1 MLNTVEDYEL
11 TLIKEYGRN
20 ILTRL
25 YRYQYIQYISF
36 DDVTNPWILMNDD
49 MSVIVNTNIYLL
61 STLEELQRYSR
72 CIVYML
78 KKSEK

>member
-1 MLNTVEDYEL
+1 MLNTDEDYEL
-11 TLIKEYGRN
+11 TLIKECARN

-25 YRYQYIQYISF
+25 YRYHYIQYISF

-49 MSVIVNTNIYLL
+49 LSVIVNTNIYLL
-61 STLEELQRYSR
+61 TSLEELQCYSR